1 MDGTSQAKRNTGAV
15 SAAHSP
21 GAILGWFR
29 QVMPPEFF
37 TGLKRDLEIV
47 ENSCVFTLPVT
58 VWLMIL
64 QRLSPVGTL
73 ESAVEQLRHGS
84 GRELLEPCRQVRE
97 GRISGHTGAY
107 GQARVNLPVEAAR
120 RIAEQTFRNLY
131 TGGSAHPLHDRLFV
145 LDGSTIRLAHSAGLA
160 KAYPAARNARRPSH
174 WPILLVTVLHHVQTG
189 TAMAPAFGPMHG
201 PEAVSEQALA
211 GELIDRLP
219 PQSTLIGDRNFGIFA
234 VLWRAHRQGHR
245 VLTRL
250 TADRAKRLAG
260 GALPEVGSDLGVV
273 WEPSN
278 HDRRAHPEIPVSARI
293 EGRLIA
299 VKPEGAKQILYLFT
313 TREEPVGEVAA
324 LYGRRWTIETDLRSL
339 KEQVRLHRIEA
350 KSPGM
355 VASELYLA
363 VAAWNLIRAVMQ
375 EAARQAGVE
384 PRRLSFSRARAA
396 LLAFAQASLQHRS
409 PEQQGRGWEL
419 VMQSIAQCKL
429 PQRKRPS
436 SPRLVWPAH
445 QNFPSRKVSAHA

>member
-1 MDGTSQAKRNTGAV
+1 
-15 SAAHSP
+15 
-21 GAILGWFR
+21 
-29 QVMPPEFF
+29 MPTEFF
-37 TGLKRDLEIV
+37 DDLKRDLEIV

-58 VWLMIL
+58 VWMMIL

-73 ESAVEQLRHGS
+73 ESAVEQLRQGS
-84 GRELLEPCRQVRE
+84 GQELLEPCKQVRE
-97 GRISGHTGAY
+97 GRISAHTGAY

-120 RIAEQTFRNLY
+120 RVAEQTFRSLY
-131 TGGSAHPLHDRLFV
+131 TVASAHTPDDRLFV
-145 LDGSTIRLAHSAGLA
+145 LDGSTIRLAHTGGLA
-160 KAYPAARNARRPSH
+160 EAYPAARNPRRPSH
-174 WPILLVTVLHHVQTG
+174 WPILLVTVLHHVKTG

-234 VLWRAHRQGHR
+234 VLWRAHRQGHQ

-250 TADRAKRLAG
+250 TAERARRLAG
-260 GALPEVGSDLGVV
+260 GAVPEVGSDLEVV
-273 WEPSN
+273 WEPSS
-278 HDRRAHPEIPVSARI
+278 HDRRAHPEIPAAARI

-313 TREEPVGEVAA
+313 TRQEPIDQVAA

-363 VAAWNLIRAVMQ
+363 VATWNLIRAVMEQ
-375 EAARQAGVE
+375 AARQAGVE

-396 LLAFAQASLQHRS
+396 LLAFAHASAPQRS
-409 PEQQGRGWEL
+409 PAQQERGWQL
-419 VMQSIAQCKL
+419 VLESISHCRL

-436 SPRLVWPAH
+436 TPRLVWPSVQSFPKRKLLAH
-445 QNFPSRKVSAHA
+445 V